1 MPAQGIRK
9 RRILIFLLQQ
19 RPLPIHIHVRRGA
32 GEAVFTI
39 EREVTLRESV
49 AFNVRELSRAEE
61 LIHDNLELIKH
72 KWAEHLG

>member
-1 MPAQGIRK
+1 M
-9 RRILIFLLQQ
+9 
-19 RPLPIHIHVRRGA
+19 
-32 GEAVFTI
+32 FTI